1 MAVASS
7 SEAKPNVVS
16 PENLALYEVQK
27 PFIEP
32 ILRSCRLWN
41 TALDILFYDVGA
53 LTAALLMK
61 GRAVNTDA
69 LANLNSPRHRFAVLD
84 LGAQSN
90 PSGSIIVVD
99 ANLAP
104 YVYKPFLEMETFFEF
119 ANGSESVGLNTLT
132 VTGVGSSAFGSV
144 AFAWDVSQAFGEP
157 VAAIVPGYGL
167 ADIVPQAP
175 QYFVTAAPPPTMCM
189 QYFAMFQELAV
200 LSATARERSLLRMRY
215 DHFLPIEP
223 NTLQCIPSDA

>member
-1 MAVASS
+1 MKGQWLRRRELQSIGIDSQPRKRVLMAVASS

-144 AFAWDVSQAFGEP
+144 AFRLGRIA
-157 VAAIVPGYGL
+157 
-167 ADIVPQAP
+167 
-175 QYFVTAAPPPTMCM
+175 
-189 QYFAMFQELAV
+189 
-200 LSATARERSLLRMRY
+200 SLRRAGRR
-215 DHFLPIEP
+215 HRAGIWA
-223 NTLQCIPSDA
+223 C